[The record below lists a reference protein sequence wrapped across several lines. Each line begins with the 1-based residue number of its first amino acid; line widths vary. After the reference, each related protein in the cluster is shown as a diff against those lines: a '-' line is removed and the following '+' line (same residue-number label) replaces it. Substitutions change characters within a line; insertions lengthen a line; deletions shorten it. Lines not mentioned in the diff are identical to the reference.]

1 MADEYRLGEW
11 HVHWGESEVQVL
23 DQENSPIATVHGGDG
38 EEAFRRALLIAAA
51 PSLRDWVL
59 ASLEIFSLFAAE
71 EEGRVGEAA
80 AEMIEGL
87 RVALSNA
94 GAEPGEAGE
103 KGRGPEL
110 PISGEP
116 S

>member
-11 HVHWGESEVQVL
+11 YVHWGEAGVEVL
-23 DQENSPIATVHGGDG
+23 DHERRPIATVHGADG
-38 EEAFRRALLIAAA
+38 EEAFRRALLIASA
-51 PSLRDWVL
+51 PSLRDWVR

-94 GAEPGEAGE
+94 GAKPEEGGQEDRWPEPPASG
-103 KGRGPEL
+103 EL
-110 PISGEP
+110 P
-116 S
+116 

>member
-1 MADEYRLGEW
+1 MAEEYRLGEW
-11 HVHWGESEVQVL
+11 HVHWGESGVQVL
-23 DQENSPIATVHGGDG
+23 DQENSPIATIHGGD
-38 EEAFRRALLIAAA
+38 EAEAFRRALLISAA
-51 PSLRDWVL
+51 PSLRDWVR

-87 RVALSNA
+87 SVALSNA
-94 GAEPGEAGE
+94 GAEPGEGGGE
-103 KGRGPEL
+103 GQGPE
-110 PISGEP
+110 PPTSGEP